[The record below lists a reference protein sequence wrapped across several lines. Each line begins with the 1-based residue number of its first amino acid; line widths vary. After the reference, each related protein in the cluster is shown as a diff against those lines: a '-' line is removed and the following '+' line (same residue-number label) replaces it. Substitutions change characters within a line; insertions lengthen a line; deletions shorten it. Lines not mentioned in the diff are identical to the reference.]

1 MSSGLAP
8 TLIPNPV
15 AMWHG
20 AIENISPHAS
30 PCRYLTPAQWA
41 KMRESA
47 LDFCDRFGAE
57 AHRHGWTD
65 RQLFGV
71 HTEHGTL
78 RVEYCGALMIAGDRV
93 HAVDADRI
101 VFERTAARRDK
112 IRGEGMG
119 PADLGVQSE
128 GRLRLTR
135 LAHPGLGQ
143 QLASRLRQEPQ
154 LPP

>member
-15 AMWHG
+15 AMWHR
-20 AIENISPHAS
+20 AIENISERAS

-41 KMRESA
+41 KLRESA

-71 HTEHGTL
+71 HPEHGTL

-93 HAVDADRI
+93 HGVDADRI

-112 IRGEGMG
+112 QGKEWG
-119 PADLGVQSE
+119 PPIWEFKAKAG
-128 GRLRLTR
+128 
-135 LAHPGLGQ
+135 
-143 QLASRLRQEPQ
+143 
-154 LPP
+154 

>member
-1 MSSGLAP
+1 MSNLPPS
-8 TLIPNPV
+8 V
-15 AMWHG
+15 ATWRDQL
-20 AIENISPHAS
+20 ERISERAS

-71 HTEHGTL
+71 HPQHGTL
-78 RVEYCGALMIAGDRV
+78 RVDYCGALMVAGDRV

-101 VFERTAARRDK
+101 VFERTEARRDK
-112 IRGEGMG
+112 
-119 PADLGVQSE
+119 Q
-128 GRLRLTR
+128 GRKW
-135 LAHPGLGQ
+135 AAPIWEFAAKG
-143 QLASRLRQEPQ
+143 S
-154 LPP
+154 